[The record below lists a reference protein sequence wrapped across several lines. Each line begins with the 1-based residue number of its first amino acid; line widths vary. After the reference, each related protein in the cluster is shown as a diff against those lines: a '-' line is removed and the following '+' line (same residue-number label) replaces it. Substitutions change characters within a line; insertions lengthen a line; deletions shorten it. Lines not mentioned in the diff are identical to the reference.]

1 LVAGQA
7 GKESRMAKPNGTSV
21 LIIDDN
27 ETTRSMLRMIIQGE
41 TYKVVGE
48 ANNGV
53 SGLERARKL
62 RPDIVCL
69 DIVMPDSDG
78 LEVLAELKQA
88 LPNTAVL
95 MVTASNDRETVLTAI
110 RRGASGFII
119 KPFNTGVV
127 LDTLDKT
134 AAALEQLPK

>member
-1 LVAGQA
+1 
-7 GKESRMAKPNGTSV
+7 MAKSNGTSV

-41 TYKVVGE
+41 TYHVVGE
-48 ANNGV
+48 ANNGA

-78 LEVLAELKQA
+78 LEVLAEIKQA

-119 KPFNTGVV
+119 KPFNTGIV

-134 AAALEQLPK
+134 AAALEQSSTKT